1 MSLELIL
8 LVIVSILAIVGVFV
22 ARKIGK
28 MKEYVQLLVASAEMV
43 YSKIENTEK
52 YNSVLNKF
60 EAKFPI
66 LTKILGRYWSKKV
79 IHSAIDKMQE
89 LIGTTS
95 DRNLV
100 ISSQLEKMAY
110 DHVNAE
116 VSNKVNELKE
126 NLLQRDFFGNQNLC
140 SNEQVKEE
148 ADKTLSVGISP
159 NFEKLKK
166 SVVDL
171 KFGYKF

>member
-8 LVIVSILAIVGVFV
+8 LIIVIILAFV
-22 ARKIGK
+22 AKKIDK
-28 MKEYVQLLVASAEMV
+28 MKEYVQLLVVSAEMV
-43 YSKIENTEK
+43 YSKIDNTEK

-66 LTKILGRYWSKKV
+66 LTKIFGIYWSKKV

-89 LIGTTS
+89 LIGSTS
-95 DRNLV
+95 DRKLIV
-100 ISSQLEKMAY
+100 SSQLEKIVY
-110 DHVNAE
+110 DNAKTE
-116 VSNKVNELKE
+116 VVNKVNELKE

-140 SNEQVKEE
+140 SNEQIKEE
-148 ADKTLSVGISP
+148 SDKILSVGISP
-159 NFEKLKK
+159 NITDLEK
-166 SVVDL
+166 SIIDL

>member
-8 LVIVSILAIVGVFV
+8 LVIVSILAIAGIFV
-22 ARKIGK
+22 AKKIGK

-43 YSKIENTEK
+43 YSKIEKTEK

-100 ISSQLEKMAY
+100 VSSQLEKIAY
-110 DHVNAE
+110 DHANAE

-126 NLLQRDFFGNQNLC
+126 NLLQRDFFGNQELC
-140 SNEQVKEE
+140 SNEQIKEE
-148 ADKTLSVGISP
+148 SYKMLSVGISP

>member
-8 LVIVSILAIVGVFV
+8 LIIVSILSIAGFFV
-22 ARKIGK
+22 AKKIGK
-28 MKEYVQLLVASAEMV
+28 MKVYVQLLVASAEMV

-89 LIGTTS
+89 LIGSTS
-95 DRNLV
+95 DRSSTIN
-100 ISSQLEKMAY
+100 SQLEKIVY
-110 DHVNAE
+110 DNTKAE
-116 VSNKVNELKE
+116 VANKVNELKE
-126 NLLQRDFFGNQNLC
+126 NLLQRDFFGNQDLC
-140 SNEQVKEE
+140 SNEQIKEE
-148 ADKTLSVGISP
+148 SDKVLSIGISP
-159 NFEKLKK
+159 NLEKLKK
-166 SVVDL
+166 SVIDL